1 MFGKTV
7 FEFIVTFIV
16 FLSLDS
22 IYLTSMKSY
31 FDNQIKTIQG
41 QVIQMNIL
49 AALLCYIS
57 LTFGVYYFVIRQ
69 KKSLTDAFLLGLMV
83 YTVYEFTNWA
93 LFMNWKP
100 TTVIIDSLWGATL
113 FTLTTLIVN
122 YILSMIK

>member
-41 QVIQMNIL
+41 QVIQMNVL

-100 TTVIIDSLWGATL
+100 ITVIIDSLWGATL
-113 FTLTTLIVN
+113 FTLTTVIVN
-122 YILSMIK
+122 YILTMIK